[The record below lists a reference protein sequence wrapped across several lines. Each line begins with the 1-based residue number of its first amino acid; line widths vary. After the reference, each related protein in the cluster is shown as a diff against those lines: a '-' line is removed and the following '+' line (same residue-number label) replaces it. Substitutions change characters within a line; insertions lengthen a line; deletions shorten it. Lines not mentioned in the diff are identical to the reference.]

1 MRLRLQ
7 RILRSPW
14 RGGGICRTRR
24 RCVRRPTPRQKL
36 EALDAQRSLDDP
48 DSPWPAMGE
57 RADELIAAVNPV
69 GKDMAQ
75 LGEPASQSLQKRYRS
90 MAILNVGG
98 MNVDGEQ
105 KAIGVGDDM
114 PLAPVGTFAGIVAS
128 GAAGLGRR
136 CTLTVE
142 DRCRRPGLTP
152 EFPAGLPNQRGD
164 DFLPPS
170 RVASGVKI
178 GLDRRVRRKLLRQG
192 TPLAARGTECK
203 ESPAKPCANPLPAA
217 GPLGV
222 AAEVGARSAPI
233 PHQSCRLR
241 SPLR

>member
-1 MRLRLQ
+1 MDDEEPCGFGCSGSFEVLGEAAA
-7 RILRSPW
+7 SAEP
-14 RGGGICRTRR
+14 GEGAFDD
-24 RCVRRPTPRQKL
+24 PAPRQKL

-152 EFPAGLPNQRGD
+152 EFPAGLPNQRRD
-164 DFLPPS
+164 DFLPP
-170 RVASGVKI
+170 
-178 GLDRRVRRKLLRQG
+178 
-192 TPLAARGTECK
+192 ARHATGSPWTECK

-217 GPLGV
+217 GPIGV